1 MLDRA
6 HVRVLFREG
15 QAECWEGATLS
26 PCQCGDS
33 VAFRHLLGSEEA
45 LTTPSIPAISKEIL
59 HMKSTP
65 ERLKIMGSNT
75 LIRVSL
81 TLQRSE

>member
-1 MLDRA
+1 MLDCA

-33 VAFRHLLGSEEA
+33 VAFRHLLGSGEA

-59 HMKSTP
+59 QCEKYARALENHGFKYPDQSIP
-65 ERLKIMGSNT
+65 HFAE
-75 LIRVSL
+75 
-81 TLQRSE
+81 E